1 MQNRTPAE
9 QRLTTPILIDDTQF
23 EILTDYGLSKGTE
36 MQSHSTHTHSAHEV
50 HLIEAGELTIETGKD
65 MITLS
70 TGEILVIKANIPHR
84 VVSHSHDL
92 ARFTFRFL
100 TDSSAAFDR
109 MLKNGLHFMPKQ
121 TDTDELLNAA
131 RHLRRLHSM
140 DPNKYESIRF
150 KSYYSII
157 FSFMLGASCTND
169 KHSEHKRY
177 SRLSLYTEIEDYFRL
192 NCDKQITLESLA
204 NHLCYSKAQT
214 NRILLDYN
222 GGSFSQILR
231 DMRIE
236 TAKTLLAKTD
246 TPIGDIA
253 QKCGYH
259 TRQGFELMFGKC
271 AGMTP
276 RAYRE
281 QNAKK
286 PQQ

>member
-1 MQNRTPAE
+1 MQSRTLAD
-9 QRLTTPILIDDTQF
+9 QRLTTAIRIDDTQF

-50 HLIEAGELTIETGKD
+50 HLIEAGALTMEIGKD
-65 MITLS
+65 MITLN

-109 MLKNGLHFMPKQ
+109 MLKNGLHFIPKP
-121 TDTDELLNAA
+121 TDADELLNAA

-140 DPNKYESIRF
+140 EPNKYESIRF
-150 KSYYSII
+150 KSYYLII
-157 FSFMLGASCTND
+157 FSFMLGTSCAND

-214 NRILLDYN
+214 NRILLDYK

-246 TPIGDIA
+246 SSIGDIA

-259 TRQGFELMFGKC
+259 SRQGFEMMFQKYVGIS
-271 AGMTP
+271 P
-276 RAYRE
+276 YAYRE
-281 QNAKK
+281 KNS
-286 PQQ
+286 